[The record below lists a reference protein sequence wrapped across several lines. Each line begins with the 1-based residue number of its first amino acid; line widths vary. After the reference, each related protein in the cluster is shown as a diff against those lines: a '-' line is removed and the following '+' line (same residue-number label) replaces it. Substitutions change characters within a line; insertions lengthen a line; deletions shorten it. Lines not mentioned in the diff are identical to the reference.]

1 MNSSFLYHAWG
12 LYTHECTCE
21 EYKGN
26 RIILHVQAKERIR
39 CCPSCGAGSIVKN
52 GYRLRDFVG
61 LPIGG
66 KRVTIRMKVQRYKC
80 KECDFDQQ
88 EKIPFATN
96 SCSYTHRFAKY
107 VVDLLRGM
115 TLQDVSN
122 HLSVSWDTVKEIHSS
137 YLKRHY
143 SPPSLDGVENI
154 GIDEFAVRKGHVYK
168 TIVVD
173 LDSGRIIY
181 VGDGKGSE
189 ALKKFWR
196 KVKRKNIK
204 IKHVATDLSAAFIAS
219 VMENCPDAVHVFDH
233 FHVVKLMNEKLDDI
247 RRKVYSM
254 EKDINKRKVLKGTRY
269 LLLGNGADIFD
280 KQHKTRLENALA
292 MNEPLSK
299 AYYLEEQLRQIWPQ
313 PTKDMA
319 EKVLDDWIRQAE
331 QSKITQLQKMA
342 VTVKTYKKGILAW
355 YDCHLSTGKVEGINN
370 KIKVMKRNAYG
381 FRDEK
386 YFTLRLYALHDC
398 RITRNVGWTFF
409 SLQLTTN
416 WLAKDALLRSN

>member
-1 MNSSFLYHAWG
+1 M
-12 LYTHECTCE
+12 
-21 EYKGN
+21 
-26 RIILHVQAKERIR
+26 HVQAKERIR

-88 EKIPFATN
+88 EKIHFATN
-96 SCSYTHRFAKY
+96 SYSYTHRFAKY

-143 SPPSLDGVENI
+143 SLPSLDGVENI

-189 ALKKFWR
+189 ALNKFWR

-299 AYYLEEQLRQIWPQ
+299 AYYLKEQLRQIWSQ
-313 PTKDMA
+313 PMKAMA

-398 RITRNVGWTFF
+398 RITRNVG
-409 SLQLTTN
+409 
-416 WLAKDALLRSN
+416 